1 MLSFVAPFP
10 DFFESFKRDAPS
22 FVANCKFSASKCRY
36 LNFFFSVFDHVY
48 VEKQNA
54 CTSPAATLLC
64 VNCGFTVVSK
74 VT

>member
-1 MLSFVAPFP
+1 MCFHLLHHFLISLRALKEMLLVLLQI
-10 DFFESFKRDAPS
+10 
-22 FVANCKFSASKCRY
+22 ANFG
-36 LNFFFSVFDHVY
+36 LPNVILIFFSVFDHVY